1 MANRNRVQ
9 EGRKSLGMDGKREPF
24 KTKDSNRIQCTGEQK
39 KKKLL
44 AIGSKVSVADK
55 FSSLGVSLI
64 AKRGRVP
71 EVPVHQVQ
79 LNINA
84 GRGTCLSEQWVEE
97 LVQAMKALNMHIEQE
112 YALDIFT
119 GMMVSQSCQTF
130 RSSDIPKAVTAE
142 MRTVLVDWL
151 VQVHEY
157 LGLEE
162 ETLYLAVYLMNSYLK
177 VHKIHTA
184 LLQLL
189 AASCLFLAS
198 KIEER
203 LIPEPAELCFMMEDA
218 FSKKELLKMER
229 KILSRL
235 KFELHYIHPLH
246 FLRIL
251 STIGKCP
258 MKILYLAMYFMELTL
273 LEAEGSM
280 IEPALLAIG
289 ALSLAQRVSLESGSL
304 TSDEMWHGVQQYF
317 SYSDAQLINC
327 QHLMAKAALRAGSM
341 ENKSTWHKYSRPQ
354 KLGVSSGSSMS
365 NSKHLARCMR
375 TLSTQL

>member
-1 MANRNRVQ
+1 M
-9 EGRKSLGMDGKREPF
+9 EGKREPF
-24 KTKDSNRIQCTGEQK
+24 KAKDNNRIPCTGDQRK
-39 KKKLL
+39 KKIL

-55 FSSLGVSLI
+55 LSSIGASFL
-64 AKRGRVP
+64 AKRARVS
-71 EVPVHQVQ
+71 EVPVHHVQ

-84 GRGTCLSEQWVEE
+84 SKGSSFSEQWVEE
-97 LVQAMKALNMHIEQE
+97 LVQAMEALDMHTEQE

-119 GMMVSQSCQTF
+119 GMLVNQSCQTF
-130 RSSDIPKAVTAE
+130 RACDIPKSVTAE

-162 ETLYLAVYLMNSYLK
+162 ETLYLAVYLMNSYMK

-198 KIEER
+198 KIEES

-251 STIGKCP
+251 SAVGKCP

-273 LEAEGSM
+273 LEADGAM
-280 IEPALLAIG
+280 IEPALLATG
-289 ALSLAQRVSLESGSL
+289 ALSLAQRVSLESGFL
-304 TSDEMWHGVQQYF
+304 TIDETWHGVQQWF
-317 SYSDAQLINC
+317 SYSDAQLTSC
-327 QHLMAKAALRAGSM
+327 QNLMARAALRAVSL

-354 KLGVSSGSSMS
+354 KLGVSSGPSMT

-375 TLSTQL
+375 TLSIQL